1 MRQVLPRHPARTTYY
16 SYAGRISELYGTK
29 TYNRGRNSASFST
42 ARGTN
47 TITNQTKTDLNRKVD
62 MIVIEG
68 GVNDA
73 MDSAPVGAVSDMTS
87 ENFDTDKLDKKTMA
101 GGLEE
106 VLYTL
111 KENHPEAVIVY
122 MILYKVDFSM
132 GRCNDM
138 DEYVDTIKALCDKWG
153 VEYLDL
159 YNDVWFNIK
168 FNTKSRVY
176 TNDGLHPNAAGYD
189 FLTPVLA
196 EFMADAYVKSK
207 GM

>member
-1 MRQVLPRHPARTTYY
+1 
-16 SYAGRISELYGTK
+16 
-29 TYNRGRNSASFST
+29 
-42 ARGTN
+42 
-47 TITNQTKTDLNRKVD
+47 
-62 MIVIEG
+62 
-68 GVNDA
+68 
-73 MDSAPVGAVSDMTS
+73 
-87 ENFDTDKLDKKTMA
+87 
-101 GGLEE
+101 
-106 VLYTL
+106 
-111 KENHPEAVIVY
+111 

-207 GM
+207 GT